1 MWDLKKKKNADEKE
15 NEEKKNQ
22 EIHPIWFKGQMK
34 SLN

>member
-15 NEEKKNQ
+15 NEEKKQ